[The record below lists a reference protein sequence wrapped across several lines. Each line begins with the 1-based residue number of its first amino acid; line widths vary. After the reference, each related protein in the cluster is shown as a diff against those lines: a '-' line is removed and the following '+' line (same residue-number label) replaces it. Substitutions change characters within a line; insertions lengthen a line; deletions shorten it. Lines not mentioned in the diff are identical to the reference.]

1 MISCLER
8 RNVIA
13 GIAFS
18 RRSARYASIARESR
32 CQNLSGFGVALL
44 AVLGSSAGTT
54 LMTLMMSQLLFIPS
68 VTNVLL
74 SAYEFEM
81 VDSSAP

>member
-13 GIAFS
+13 GIAFFT
-18 RRSARYASIARESR
+18 RSARYASIARDSR
-32 CQNLSGFGVALL
+32 CQNLSGFSAALPAL
-44 AVLGSSAGTT
+44 PRSSAG
-54 LMTLMMSQLLFIPS
+54 MTLIMSPLLFIPS
-68 VTNVLL
+68 AANVLL

-81 VDSSAP
+81 ADSSAP

>member
-1 MISCLER
+1 MISCPER

-13 GIAFS
+13 GIAFFT
-18 RRSARYASIARESR
+18 RSARYASIARESR

-54 LMTLMMSQLLFIPS
+54 LMMSPLLFIPS
-68 VTNVLL
+68 AANVLL

-81 VDSSAP
+81 ADSSAP